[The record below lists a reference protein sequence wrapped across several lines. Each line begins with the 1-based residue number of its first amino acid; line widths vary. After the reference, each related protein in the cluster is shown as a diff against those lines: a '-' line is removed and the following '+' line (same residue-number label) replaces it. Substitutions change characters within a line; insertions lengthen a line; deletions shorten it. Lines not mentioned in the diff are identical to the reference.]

1 MHTEKLRK
9 IKTIFIIQKRKEQVS
24 RIKTLWK
31 LESVLSTALSPS
43 FKLLFIFKELTI
55 TLPPW
60 QYYTVGKV
68 RRIQNP
74 ENEQIFSIDDRQN
87 YEAITTND
95 GW

>member
-60 QYYTVGKV
+60 QYYAVV